1 MKETTLCYIENDGC
15 YLMMLRN
22 KKKND
27 PNQNK
32 WIGIG
37 GKIQKGE
44 TPGDCIKR
52 EIAEETGLCIEDTVY
67 RGKVY
72 FLSDTWDDELMHLY
86 TATTDCL
93 SVTSCSEGTLKWIK
107 KEEIM
112 ALNLWEGDKIFLK
125 HLLEDNKNIF
135 NITLTYRGDS
145 LISVKE

>member
-1 MKETTLCYIENDGC
+1 MKETTLCYIENNGS

-37 GKIQKGE
+37 GKIQDGE

-52 EIAEETGLCIEDTVY
+52 EIAEETGLCIENAVY

-72 FLSDTWDDELMHLY
+72 FLSDTWDDELMHLF
-86 TATTDCL
+86 TATTDIL
-93 SVTSCSEGTLKWIK
+93 NVTPCAEGTLKWIK
-107 KEEIM
+107 KEEILT
-112 ALNLWEGDKIFLK
+112 LNLWEGDKIFLK
-125 HLLEDNKNIF
+125 HLLNDNKKIF